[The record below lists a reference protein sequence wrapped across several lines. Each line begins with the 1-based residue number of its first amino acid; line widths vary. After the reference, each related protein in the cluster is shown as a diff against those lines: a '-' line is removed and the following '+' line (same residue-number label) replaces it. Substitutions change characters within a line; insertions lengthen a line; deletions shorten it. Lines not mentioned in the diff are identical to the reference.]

1 MAKFQ
6 NIVFYFRN
14 YWRVSLFSV
23 AMMSLFEIFDL
34 FVPYAIGQILNVL
47 SGQAVDRPTQ
57 GVIDGIAQWVG
68 VGSRLE
74 LDNRT
79 FTLAVL
85 LILVFIISVGRA
97 PIQPW
102 LGAWFS
108 WDTAFRARRENAEK
122 AIQKVLT
129 LPIEF
134 YDENNPGRI
143 SARVAKGL
151 SNHTWSYPEVV
162 GNLLPRFFR
171 VFGIFVVVFL
181 IEWRIAILLLVCFV
195 GIVGFNLLGL
205 KRLSSQEEKLDKY
218 MEDTESRTS
227 EIITNIKTVKA
238 FATETSE
245 LKRQRQRLDREFKVL
260 DYRIHK
266 GYVNLAMYE
275 RIVVQ
280 SSVFLVFV
288 LTVIA
293 TAQGNISLGHFI
305 TTFTV
310 SSMAFAEVEPISQVA
325 EFLARRYGSMIRFH
339 EFMQLPVGTDA
350 SAIDRSRYPNE
361 TAESIP
367 SYQFTGK
374 VEFSHLTFGYAA
386 DRPVLKDI
394 NLLIEP
400 YQTVAL
406 VGRSGSGKSTLV
418 KLLFRYFEPNQ
429 GAILMDGYDIRR
441 LDITGYR
448 KRLAIVH
455 QEVDIFNGTLLD
467 NLIYGNPNATMH
479 QVREACRIAQA
490 DDFIQQMPAKYSTV
504 VGERG
509 VRLSGGQRQR
519 IGIARALIVDPDVLI
534 FDEATSSLDYE
545 SERSIQLAMRSLL
558 GTRTLIIIAHRL
570 STVREADKIVVL
582 DKGSIAEVG
591 SHEELLHHG
600 GIYQRL
606 HALQETGELLA

>member
-14 YWRVSLFSV
+14 YWRIALFSI
-23 AMMSLFEIFDL
+23 AMMSLFEILDL

-47 SGQAVDRPTQ
+47 SGQAIDRPIQ
-57 GVIDGIAQWVG
+57 GVIDVIAQWVG

-74 LDNRT
+74 MDNRT

-129 LPIEF
+129 LPLEF

-162 GNLLPRFFR
+162 GHLFPRFFR
-171 VFGIFVVVFL
+171 VFGIFVVVCL

-266 GYVNLAMYE
+266 GYVKLGMYE
-275 RIVVQ
+275 RTVVQ

-350 SAIDRSRYPNE
+350 SAIDTSRHPNE
-361 TAESIP
+361 RAESIP
-367 SYQFTGK
+367 TYQFTGK

-386 DRPVLKDI
+386 ERPVLKDI

-429 GAILMDGYDIRR
+429 GAILMDGQDVRR

-467 NLIYGNPNATMH
+467 NLIYGNPNATME

-490 DDFIQQMPAKYSTV
+490 DDFISQMPAKYSTV

-582 DKGSIAEVG
+582 DQGSIIEVG
-591 SHEELLHHG
+591 SHAELLHHG